1 MSPKKKPEKELLVE
15 GSSQAEGQQV
25 LTTAQTAIQ
34 TIHIPQTL
42 HPQPSINLH
51 TTATNLLDQ
60 PTTQAEVLALNT
72 TAPNTIPQPSHQNQ
86 TIEIQEGLQ

>member
-1 MSPKKKPEKELLVE
+1 MSPKKKPEKELPVE
-15 GSSQAEGQQV
+15 GSSQAEEQV
-25 LTTAQTAIQ
+25 LTTAQAAIQ